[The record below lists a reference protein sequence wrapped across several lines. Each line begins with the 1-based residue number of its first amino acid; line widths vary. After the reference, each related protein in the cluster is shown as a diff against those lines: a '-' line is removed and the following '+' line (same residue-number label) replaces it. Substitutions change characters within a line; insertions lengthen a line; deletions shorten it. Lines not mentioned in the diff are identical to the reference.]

1 MQIDGEHKLQPFSDL
16 PRASLAFSIS
26 RLTPS
31 LLFTPDSPVSSARG
45 DRARRGSL
53 VYAH

>member
-31 LLFTPDSPVSSARG
+31 FLFTPDSPVSSARG
-45 DRARRGSL
+45 DRARAAGAWS
-53 VYAH
+53 